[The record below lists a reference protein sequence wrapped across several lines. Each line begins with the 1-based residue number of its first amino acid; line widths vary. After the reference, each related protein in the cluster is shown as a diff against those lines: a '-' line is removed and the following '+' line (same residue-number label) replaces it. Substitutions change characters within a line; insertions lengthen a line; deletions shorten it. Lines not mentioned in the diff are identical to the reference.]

1 MKVIKQL
8 HLVQYFLYE
17 KSTFDFR
24 HVTAFTGGNGVGKS
38 ALLDAV
44 QIAILGA
51 HGNYLN
57 MNAQASEGKQTTRSV
72 RGYCLGIYAP
82 SDPGAKLRVK
92 RSSANTFITLVG
104 EDTETGVPFSFGVA
118 LTAVESENEH
128 RIAGLYVVPNV
139 ALKLEDHLERLQG
152 GEAPKLWET
161 FSTDLRKMA
170 AAAGVTPEIENQPTK
185 YVKSV
190 LYLLGGKFGKIRDK
204 MFLKAFRKSM
214 GIGGVSSV
222 DDFVRDFIVE
232 EHSVT
237 RGGAVKQIEEFN
249 RLEDLIAKVIKKIGF
264 LDDLRKKFDR
274 IHRLVRENLA
284 LSVQEKNYDIERI
297 GERIGDLDDS
307 IARAEKT
314 KAAGERELVRMK
326 TRMEEMDVQMGRILD
341 HLTADDASR
350 MKREE
355 EHSLLQ
361 LNNLRTARATN
372 LMSALQQL
380 RQPISKIHASTYVR
394 AHAKELDG
402 AYNQLDDA
410 IKQVEVD
417 DSGLNAAIDRAT
429 AALAA
434 AKTTID
440 ATLVQARLE
449 FESAIARR
457 KTAEGNFKNAEQG
470 KAPLQDSTAYAQRI
484 LEEHGITATP
494 VFEFLEVTDPSWQP
508 AMEGF
513 LSSNC
518 EALIVR
524 PDQINEAN
532 KVFEEEFRKLPPK
545 VRPYKAK
552 IVQPKHFARDMERV
566 PERNEIA
573 SLLRG
578 KGEHGDIARGFA
590 MLQFGKMVMIK
601 TVQELQTHPR
611 SMKVD
616 GQFSANGS
624 TSWVRLVEPEQ
635 FQLGAARRP
644 IDMDKFQRD
653 LQQARQSEL
662 VAKTELERVEDIQ
675 LAVLRAPN
683 AEELKSQ
690 VSVLLPPLKDVVG
703 QIAACEVRINSIDT
717 SKTEHLQN
725 ELRVLNETRKGIDA
739 EKEVIAKQVGS
750 LETSIENYRSEN
762 LSLDN
767 QRRYVS
773 DQVQLLRMNNP
784 GIDQDAETVRA
795 RFDGDPL
802 LTTLVKKIEACQ
814 SRSQSNQR
822 SVESGI
828 PEVLDQFRTFL
839 DSYDYDQL
847 EERTDW
853 KKAMAFTIQEHD
865 LLQGTKLA
873 EYRQQSERARYAA
886 EEAFRTD
893 VATKIVEAVDEMRR
907 SMRDLNRILRECPDF
922 SNGDRYEFKADV
934 VPEHADLLRYVTTA
948 VDGVGGLFAERSEAS
963 EKVMSYI
970 ASAARGDA
978 PQKGNPIEDYR
989 EMFRFDVQIFRHNE
1003 KMCLLSS
1010 RFGSASGGEHKAPM
1024 YIILAAALHH
1034 AYRLGDQNGTGGALM
1049 LVDEAFEKIDEQNSI
1064 AITKFLTG
1072 LGLQVI
1078 MSAADVKHTQ
1088 LTGVADRVYSLT
1100 KVTDTRIHS
1109 SYVDTTP
1116 RLHELLSSDLL
1127 TLHPEL
1133 IDQEEARLNAAAGA
1147 AEPAQA

>member
-118 LTAVESENEH
+118 LTAVESENDH

-139 ALKLEDHLERLQG
+139 ALKLEDHIERLQG
-152 GEAPKLWET
+152 GEAPKLWDT
-161 FSTDLRKMA
+161 FSMDLRRMA

-190 LYLLGGKFGKIRDK
+190 LYLLGGKYGKIRDK

-214 GIGGVSSV
+214 GIGGVTSV

-232 EHSVT
+232 EQPVT

-249 RLEDLIAKVIKKIGF
+249 RLEDLIAKVIKKIGS
-264 LDDLRKKFDR
+264 LEELRRKFDR
-274 IHRLVRENLA
+274 IQRLVRENVA
-284 LSVQEKNYDIERI
+284 LSVQEKNYDVERI
-297 GERIGDLDDS
+297 GEKIGDLEDS
-307 IARAEKT
+307 IERAEKSV
-314 KAAGERELVRMK
+314 KAGELDLARMRNRITEIG
-326 TRMEEMDVQMGRILD
+326 TRMEQIQE
-341 HLTADDASR
+341 HLVTDDAAR
-350 MKREE
+350 LKREE
-355 EHSLLQ
+355 ERNLQ
-361 LNNLRTARATN
+361 PLTKLRSERSSRMAAAFLN
-372 LMSALQQL
+372 L
-380 RQPISKIHASTYVR
+380 RQPIANIQASIYVQ
-394 AHAKELDG
+394 AHAKELDA

-410 IKQVEVD
+410 IKQVEID

-429 AALAA
+429 AVLAA
-434 AKTTID
+434 AKKTID
-440 ATLVQARLE
+440 AALVQARSALE
-449 FESAIARR
+449 VATARR

-470 KAPLQDSTAYAQRI
+470 KAPLQDSTVLARRI
-484 LEEHGITATP
+484 LEEHGIAATP
-494 VFEFLEVTDPSWQP
+494 VFEFLEVIDPSWQP

-513 LSSNC
+513 LGSNC

-524 PDQINEAN
+524 PDLINEAN
-532 KVFEEEFRKLPPK
+532 KVFEEEFRKLPK
-545 VRPYKAK
+545 NVRPYKAK
-552 IVQPKHFARDMERV
+552 IVQPKHFSRDMERV

-578 KGEHGDIARGFA
+578 KGEYGDVARGYA
-590 MLQFGKMVMIK
+590 MLQFNRMVMVK
-601 TVQELQTHPR
+601 TVQDLQTFPR
-611 SMKVD
+611 SMKID

-624 TSWVRLVEPEQ
+624 TSWVRLVDPERSQ
-635 FQLGAARRP
+635 IGAAPRV
-644 IDMDKFQRD
+644 IDMDQYQRD
-653 LQQARQSEL
+653 LLLAQQAEGL
-662 VAKTELERVEDIQ
+662 ANADFERIEEVQRLI
-675 LAVLRAPN
+675 LRAPN
-683 AEELKSQ
+683 SEELKTE
-690 VSVLLPPLKDVVG
+690 
-703 QIAACEVRINSIDT
+703 IAALMPDLLDAIRHVNECQARIDSIDT
-717 SKTEHLQN
+717 TKTQHLEKELEGLKTTKGEIEDEREKTSGLIGGLESNIATFRSSKTGLEN
-725 ELRVLNETRKGIDA
+725 ERLSVNEQIH
-739 EKEVIAKQVGS
+739 
-750 LETSIENYRSEN
+750 
-762 LSLDN
+762 
-767 QRRYVS
+767 
-773 DQVQLLRMNNP
+773 LLRMNNP
-784 GIDQDAETVRA
+784 GIDQDAETIRA

-802 LTTLVKKIEACQ
+802 LTTLSKKIEACKAKHQ
-814 SRSQSNQR
+814 ANLT
-822 SVESGI
+822 SVDNAI
-828 PEVLDQFRTFL
+828 PVALDQFRTFL
-839 DSYDYDQL
+839 DNYDYDLL

-853 KKAMAFTIQEHD
+853 KKAMAFTSQEYD
-865 LLQGTKLA
+865 LLHGTRLA
-873 EYRQQSERARYAA
+873 EYRQQSERARHAA

-893 VATKIVEAVDEMRR
+893 VATKIVEAVEEMRR
-907 SMRDLNRILRECPDF
+907 SMRDLNRILRECPEF
-922 SNGDRYEFKADV
+922 SNGDRYEFKAEV
-934 VPEHADLLRYVTTA
+934 VPEHADLLRYIMTA

-963 EKVMSYI
+963 EKVMNYI
-970 ASAARGDA
+970 ASSARGDA

-1109 SYVDTTP
+1109 SYVDTTS
-1116 RLHELLSSDLL
+1116 RLHDLLSSDLL
-1127 TLHPEL
+1127 ALHPEL
-1133 IDQEEARLNAAAGA
+1133 IDQEEARLTAATGT

>member
-72 RGYCLGIYAP
+72 RGYCLGVYAP
-82 SDPGAKLRVK
+82 SDPGVKLRVK

-118 LTAVESENEH
+118 LTAVESEIEH

-139 ALKLEDHLERLQG
+139 ALKLEDHIERLQS

-161 FSTDLRKMA
+161 FSTDLRRMA

-190 LYLLGGKFGKIRDK
+190 LYLLGGKYGKIRDK

-214 GIGGVSSV
+214 GIGGVTSV

-232 EHSVT
+232 EQPVT

-249 RLEDLIAKVIKKIGF
+249 RLEDLIAKVIKKIGS
-264 LDDLRKKFDR
+264 LDELHRKYDR
-274 IHRLVRENLA
+274 IQRLVRENIA
-284 LSVQEKNYDIERI
+284 LSVQEKNYDIDLMGEKIGGLEELIERN
-297 GERIGDLDDS
+297 
-307 IARAEKT
+307 EKSE
-314 KAAGERELVRMK
+314 KAGELEMVRLRRRLEEVGAREA
-326 TRMEEMDVQMGRILD
+326 QIQA
-341 HLTADDASR
+341 HLLSDGASR
-350 MKREE
+350 MKQEE
-355 EHSLLQ
+355 ERTLRPLKILQ
-361 LNNLRTARATN
+361 SDRA
-372 LMSALQQL
+372 LALAASFRQL
-380 RQPISKIHASTYVR
+380 REPISDIHASIYVQ
-394 AHAKELDG
+394 AHAKELDE
-402 AYNQLDDA
+402 AYNQLDTA

-417 DSGLNAAIDRAT
+417 DSGVDAAIDRAT
-429 AALAA
+429 GALAA
-434 AKTTID
+434 AKKTIE
-440 ATLVQARLE
+440 AALIQARSDL
-449 FESAIARR
+449 AAATARR
-457 KTAEGNFKNAEQG
+457 KTAEGNFNNAQQG
-470 KAPLQDSTAYAQRI
+470 KAPMRDSTALSIRI

-494 VFEFLEVTDPSWQP
+494 VFEFLEVIDPSWQP

-513 LSSNC
+513 LGSNC
-518 EALIVR
+518 EALIVQQ
-524 PDQINEAN
+524 DLINQAN
-532 KVFEEEFRKLPPK
+532 KIFEEEFKKLPK
-545 VRPYKAK
+545 RMRPVKAK
-552 IVQPKHFARDMERV
+552 VVQPRHFTRDMDRV
-566 PERNEIA
+566 PERNEIG

-578 KGEHGDIARGFA
+578 KGEHGDVARGFI
-590 MLQFGKMVMIK
+590 LVQFNRMVMVK
-601 TVQELQTHPR
+601 TVQDLQAFPR

-616 GQFSANGS
+616 GQFSANGA
-624 TSWVRLVEPEQ
+624 TSWVTLVDPEHFQIGAAPRVIDMNQ
-635 FQLGAARRP
+635 FQREL
-644 IDMDKFQRD
+644 M
-653 LQQARQSEL
+653 LARQAEDL
-662 VAKTELERVEDIQ
+662 AKVDVDRIEAVQ
-675 LAVLRAPN
+675 HKVLRAPN
-683 AEELKSQ
+683 AEELKCQ
-690 VSVLLPPLKDVVG
+690 VALLLPALIDAIRQVNECQG
-703 QIAACEVRINSIDT
+703 RIDSIDT
-717 SKTEHLQN
+717 TKTQHLET
-725 ELRVLNETRKGIDA
+725 ELNGLKTTKADIEI
-739 EKEVIAKQVGS
+739 EKEKVSKQIGAFQTHIKTYRGDLVG
-750 LETSIENYRSEN
+750 LENG
-762 LSLDN
+762 
-767 QRRYVS
+767 RRLVME
-773 DQVQLLRMNNP
+773 QIHLLRMNNA
-784 GIDQDAETVRA
+784 GIDQDAETLRA

-802 LTTLVKKIEACQ
+802 LTTLLKKIDACKAKH
-814 SRSQSNQR
+814 QSNI
-822 SVESGI
+822 SSLDKAI

-839 DSYDYDQL
+839 EEYDYDL
-847 EERTDW
+847 IEERTDW
-853 KKAMAFTIQEHD
+853 KKAMVFTHREYD
-865 LLQGTKLA
+865 LLHGTKLA
-873 EYRQQSERARYAA
+873 EYRQQSERARQAA

-893 VATKIVEAVDEMRR
+893 VATKIMEAVQEMRR

-922 SNGDRYEFKADV
+922 SNGDRYEFKAEV
-934 VPEHADLLRYVTTA
+934 VSEHADLLRYIETA

-963 EKVMSYI
+963 EKVMNYI
-970 ASAARGDA
+970 ASAARGEA
-978 PQKGNPIEDYR
+978 PQRGNPIEDYR

-1049 LVDEAFEKIDEQNSI
+1049 LVDEAFEKMDEQNSI
-1064 AITKFLTG
+1064 AITKFLTK

-1109 SYVDTTP
+1109 SYVDTTS

-1127 TLHPEL
+1127 SLHPEL
-1133 IDQEEARLNAAAGA
+1133 IDQEEARLTAAAGA
-1147 AEPAQA
+1147 AAPAEA